1 MGADCL
7 KDDYMSKL
15 CLSNNAMSF
24 LIKEVKLFSKN
35 IIVMGG
41 GGYNPWVTLRAC
53 IYNLATL
60 ANEHT
65 NLFLNEED
73 KFFLRNIKWKY
84 LPSINWVETIRDYP
98 NIFEENL

>member
-35 IIVMGG
+35 ITFMDG
-41 GGYNPWVTLRAC
+41 GGYNPWVTLRAW

-65 NLFLNEED
+65 LNEEA
-73 KFFLRNIKWKY
+73 KFFLRNIKWKS
-84 LPSINWVETIRDYP
+84 LPSINWVVTIRDYP